1 MKYTEKVMSIVNGAM
16 SQREQIVSQI
26 ADLDAKLKAER
37 ITAAVYREEKSA
49 LEKQL
54 ETIRMDAAQKLQDT
68 GKAYREFVEQG
79 NQIDSSMLHDDAK
92 LLQMDVDFTQHQF
105 DTLVEKHKDNPLM
118 LQLLQ
123 EYSTKRDGKYGL
135 VPSGASKM
143 DAFDGFVGAALDA
156 IRTPDSLKTAF
167 FQEGKYTP
175 QICTESE

>member
-1 MKYTEKVMSIVNGAM
+1 MKYTDRIMHIVNSAM
-16 SQREQIVSQI
+16 ATRAQIVKQI
-26 ADLDAKLKAER
+26 EDLDAKLKAER
-37 ITAAVYREEKSA
+37 ITVAVYREEKAA

-54 ETIRMDAAQKLQDT
+54 EAIRMDAAQKLQDT

-92 LLQMDVDFTQHQF
+92 LLQLDVDFTQHQF

-123 EYSTKRDGKYGL
+123 EYSTKHDGKYGL
-135 VPSGASKM
+135 VPSGTSKIN
-143 DAFDGFVGAALDA
+143 AFDGFVGAALNA
-156 IRTPDSLKTAF
+156 VRTPDSLQSAF
-167 FQEGKYTP
+167 FQGGKYTP

>member
-1 MKYTEKVMSIVNGAM
+1 
-16 SQREQIVSQI
+16 
-26 ADLDAKLKAER
+26 
-37 ITAAVYREEKSA
+37 
-49 LEKQL
+49 
-54 ETIRMDAAQKLQDT
+54 MDAAQKLQET
-68 GKAYREFVEQG
+68 GKAYRKFVEQG
-79 NQIDSSMLHDDAK
+79 NQIDGSMLHDDAK

-143 DAFDGFVGAALDA
+143 DAFDRYVGAALDA

-167 FQEGKYTP
+167 FQEGKCSP